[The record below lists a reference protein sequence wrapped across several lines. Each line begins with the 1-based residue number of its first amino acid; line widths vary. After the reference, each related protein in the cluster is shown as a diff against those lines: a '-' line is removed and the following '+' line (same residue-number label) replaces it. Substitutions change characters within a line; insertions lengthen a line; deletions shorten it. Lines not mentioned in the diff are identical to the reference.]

1 MGGIEL
7 ICIERRGVCGVLNL
21 GKFSSERRSQAY
33 GLISFN
39 ADAFPSDVTGRT
51 KVAQLS
57 MDVGQGGAG
66 QATFSR

>member
-39 ADAFPSDVTGRT
+39 ADAFRAT
-51 KVAQLS
+51 QLVEQKS
-57 MDVGQGGAG
+57 HSYLWM
-66 QATFSR
+66 